1 MRTGAQRAVGW
12 CETVERSHGT
22 RLGASVRTPEY
33 LESRRRRYP
42 PLYGEDI
49 RIMQNIPY
57 PMKPFINKSGTTKVT
72 VFRLLQ

>member
-42 PLYGEDI
+42 QLYGEDI
-49 RIMQNIPY
+49 RIIQNIPY
-57 PMKPFINKSGTTKVT
+57 PMSV
-72 VFRLLQ
+72 

>member
-1 MRTGAQRAVGW
+1 MEKTKIRISKRLESIQRTVGW

-49 RIMQNIPY
+49 RIIQNIPY
-57 PMKPFINKSGTTKVT
+57 PMSV
-72 VFRLLQ
+72 